1 LIVSKGNYTADNE
14 ITLINNTFIRVDAD
28 NKYRPVILNNPDSLP
43 VLVSGSTFV
52 YRFVAYDPEDE
63 DVSWRIDELA
73 FSGMDEL
80 DAAINETF
88 LGDGTSGP
96 YTLEF
101 TPASASRIV
110 VQVNGVTYTAST
122 DYTTIG
128 DQLTFVSLTPATT
141 DSIFI
146 QYISTTTGYD
156 SILFDQGASGLPSGL
171 SINEDT
177 GWAIGI
183 LPDQTEA
190 QGQIRGLFRKRGST
204 PIRVNDIVILA
215 GREFGTKTGSIPVYD
230 VVGICDRKEA
240 LELSNCSKIPKWFVT
255 SEVKKTLEG
264 KVDVEENDD
273 GLYDFDEEAPLSD
286 ESDDSK
292 EESSGYKVDKKDK
305 KDYFALAETK
315 TKKSSDEI
323 DIDNI

>member
-1 LIVSKGNYTADNE
+1 MPGKSKS
-14 ITLINNTFIRVDAD
+14 NTVHTISKTTKHRLEANKKVVDAALSD
-28 NKYRPVILNNPDSLP
+28 DLEDCVFGRVTKMLGGARIL
-43 VLVSGSTFV
+43 V
-52 YRFVAYDPEDE
+52 
-63 DVSWRIDELA
+63 
-73 FSGMDEL
+73 
-80 DAAINETF
+80 
-88 LGDGTSGP
+88 
-96 YTLEF
+96 
-101 TPASASRIV
+101 
-110 VQVNGVTYTAST
+110 
-122 DYTTIG
+122 
-128 DQLTFVSLTPATT
+128 
-141 DSIFI
+141 
-146 QYISTTTGYD
+146 
-156 SILFDQGASGLPSGL
+156 
-171 SINEDT
+171 
-177 GWAIGI
+177 I